1 MIFESD
7 TCLPG
12 YFVQFV
18 REEEYD
24 VAEESRRLNLL
35 DYKNPLEDIKAFCQ
49 SGTIGT

>member
-1 MIFESD
+1 MIFEAD

-18 REEEYD
+18 REEEYY
-24 VAEESRRLNLL
+24 VAEKSRRLNLL
-35 DYKNPLEDIKAFCQ
+35 DCKNLLEDVKAFWL